1 MKSFEC
7 LLKLYLDGIEK
18 EHDKKIIANIAYI
31 AYKEG
36 RFDEIV
42 NAKELEVK

>member
-1 MKSFEC
+1 MKNFEC
-7 LLKLYLDGIEK
+7 LLKLYLDGIER
-18 EHDKKIIANIAYI
+18 ELDKNIIANIAYL

-36 RFDEIV
+36 RFDESV